1 MAGENQQER
10 KRLGA
15 TYALALYDLAVQQN
29 VLDSV
34 REELKA
40 WAEILKQEPQ
50 LIEVFD
56 SVMVSPADRE
66 KLLGELGGAM
76 HPVVRSFLSVMNRR
90 RRLGL
95 LPQVIAAF
103 AKEDDRRNNR
113 VNVKLSTAVTIDG
126 HLMEEITATLRKYL
140 KKEPIIEHQIKP
152 NMVGG
157 FIAQAGDLLIDGSI
171 RTRLVMLNKSLLRR
185 GEDEI
190 QSGRDFIGH

>member
-1 MAGENQQER
+1 MAGENRQER

-40 WAEILKQEPQ
+40 WGEIFKQEPQ

-66 KLLGELGGAM
+66 KLLGELGVGM
-76 HPVVRSFLSVMNRR
+76 HPVVLSFLSIMNRR
-90 RRLGL
+90 GRLGM
-95 LPQVIAAF
+95 LPQVIVAF
-103 AKEDDRRNNR
+103 AKEDDRRCNR
-113 VNVKLSTAVTIDG
+113 VNVKLSTAVSIDA
-126 HLMEEITATLRKYL
+126 HLMEEITAALRTYL
-140 KKEPIIEHQIKP
+140 KKEPIIEQQIKP
-152 NMVGG
+152 ELLGG